1 MTLPFLIHSLFLITA
16 VILTFFWTSN
26 PSLSLYTLQLIGFF
40 ILLYFI
46 NKGLQKKSLSRYP
59 KNYPPPVAVNNSV
72 VSSVV
77 FTMVVLLLVMSTGG
91 LTSPLFFLIYF
102 LLFGLSLTLDPNVT
116 IIFSIVLSIFFSL
129 TSPITNLSNLLPL
142 FSLVLITPLSLF
154 FGKQYLDVLNQ
165 KGVIKILKIKE
176 QKEKRALKEEE
187 TNSLMWLSLNF
198 FNNMTGLIDQIGY
211 VLERGGLSY
220 IQKQYLNKAMQ
231 NAKNL
236 LLSGKEL
243 KKKIDEQTDEN

>member
-1 MTLPFLIHSLFLITA
+1 MPFLLHSLFLITA
-16 VILTFFWTSN
+16 VILTFLWTSN
-26 PSLSLYTLQLIGFF
+26 PGLSLYTLQLIGFF

-46 NKGLQKKSLSRYP
+46 NKGLQKRSLSRSL
-59 KNYPPPVAVNNSV
+59 KNNPQLIETNKSTI
-72 VSSVV
+72 SSVV
-77 FTMVVLLLVMSTGG
+77 FTMVVMLLVMSTGG
-91 LTSPLFFLIYF
+91 LSSPLFFLIYF

-187 TNSLMWLSLNF
+187 TNSLLWLSLNF
-198 FNNMTGLIDQIGY
+198 RDAMVSLIDQISY

-231 NAKNL
+231 TAKNL
-236 LLSGKEL
+236 LTSGKEL
-243 KKKIDEQTDEN
+243 KKKIDEETDE